1 MNRPSM
7 DISVESSYFYIASMQ
22 LVHSMAIDTNK
33 ECKDVLSRKKKNEVM
48 SECFVK
54 KKGEE

>member
-1 MNRPSM
+1 M

-33 ECKDVLSRKKKNEVM
+33 ECKDVLSRKKKNEIM